1 MGKRQFMMHL
11 DSHVVK
17 RLYEGLLDK
26 LPAFAK
32 KQLEDHEL
40 MISPMVQLEL
50 EYLFEIKRIKQ
61 RSYVIINELMKTLAL
76 QILDIP
82 LEKIILEAIKLSW
95 TRDPFDR
102 IIVAS
107 AQINNALL
115 LTKNTHIAKHYR
127 HTIWD

>member
-1 MGKRQFMMHL
+1 MHL
-11 DSHVVK
+11 DTHVVLW
-17 RLYEGLLDK
+17 LYEGLLDK
-26 LPAFAK
+26 FSSFAK

-50 EYLFEIKRIKQ
+50 EYLFEIKRIKH
-61 RSYVIINELMKTLAL
+61 RSNVIIAELMQTLAL
-76 QILDIP
+76 KIIDIP
-82 LEKIILEAIKLSW
+82 LEKIILEAVKLSW

-107 AQINNALL
+107 AQITDALL
-115 LTKNTHIAKHYR
+115 LTKDTQIAKHYK

>member
-1 MGKRQFMMHL
+1 MMHL
-11 DSHVVK
+11 DTHVVLW
-17 RLYEGLLDK
+17 LYEGLLDK
-26 LPAFAK
+26 FPAFAK

-40 MISPMVQLEL
+40 MASPMVQLEL
-50 EYLFEIKRIKQ
+50 EYLFEIKRIKEPN
-61 RSYVIINELMKTLAL
+61 YVIINELMKTLAL
-76 QILDIP
+76 QILNIP
-82 LEKIILEAIKLSW
+82 LEKIILEAVKLSW

-115 LTKNTHIAKHYR
+115 LTKDTHIAKHYK